1 VTPWQLFLIWVPCAI
16 IAVVVGTSK
25 GRAPLS
31 VAVGVVLG
39 PLGMVIMLCVPP
51 SRETA
56 VRRAQVRLEAE
67 AEARRRIGL

>member
-1 VTPWQLFLIWVPCAI
+1 
-16 IAVVVGTSK
+16 
-25 GRAPLS
+25 
-31 VAVGVVLG
+31 
-39 PLGMVIMLCVPP
+39 MVIMLCVPP